1 MAKGKKSSGKN
12 YASKGERRNVVNGK
26 QSSGDVSHLDTVSNK
41 MKAFKKGK
49 LVWLTVPNPNTNE
62 TNKKFIRVKASE
74 VWTKTGPYLPA
85 KVSH

>member
-1 MAKGKKSSGKN
+1 MARGKKSSGKN
-12 YASKGERRNVVNGK
+12 YTSKGERRNVVNGK
-26 QSSGDVSHLDTVSNK
+26 QRLGDVSHLDMVCNK

-85 KVSH
+85 KVSN

>member
-1 MAKGKKSSGKN
+1 MARGKKSSGKN

-26 QSSGDVSHLDTVSNK
+26 QRSSYVSNLDTVSNK

-85 KVSH
+85 KVSN

>member
-1 MAKGKKSSGKN
+1 MARGKKSSGKN
-12 YASKGERRNVVNGK
+12 YTSKGERRNVVNGK
-26 QSSGDVSHLDTVSNK
+26 RKSNDVSYLDAVSNK
-41 MKAFKKGK
+41 MEAFKKGK

-85 KVSH
+85 KVSN

>member
-1 MAKGKKSSGKN
+1 MARSKKSNGKN

-26 QSSGDVSHLDTVSNK
+26 QRSSDVSNLDTVSNK

-85 KVSH
+85 KVSN

>member
-1 MAKGKKSSGKN
+1 
-12 YASKGERRNVVNGK
+12 
-26 QSSGDVSHLDTVSNK
+26 

-62 TNKKFIRVKASE
+62 TNKKFVKIKASE

>member
-26 QSSGDVSHLDTVSNK
+26 QSSGDVSYLDTTSNK
-41 MKAFKKGK
+41 KKENKKGK
-49 LVWLTVPNPNTNE
+49 WVWLTVPNPNTNE

-85 KVSH
+85 KVSN